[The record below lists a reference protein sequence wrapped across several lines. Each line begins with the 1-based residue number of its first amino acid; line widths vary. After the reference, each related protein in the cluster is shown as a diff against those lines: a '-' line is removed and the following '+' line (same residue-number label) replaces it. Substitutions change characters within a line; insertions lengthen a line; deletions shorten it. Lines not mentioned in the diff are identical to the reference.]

1 VPEQDF
7 HSSRV
12 AARGNGTLSRKPR
25 CAVIRC
31 GQITKGCPTRN
42 GLVEKPAREE
52 AVAKPGWRGVVSGN
66 VAHRNAGFLSGAT
79 DKNTS

>member
-1 VPEQDF
+1 LLAF
-7 HSSRV
+7 
-12 AARGNGTLSRKPR
+12 TM
-25 CAVIRC
+25 
-31 GQITKGCPTRN
+31 
-42 GLVEKPAREE
+42 E